1 MNRARA
7 ISWCVLA
14 LAGIVPAGA
23 AAEPATSAPATGAAS
38 AAATGAAPIPAPP
51 PAEHAAAV
59 PADRAPA
66 EEREEREEQALIL
79 PAGVRLGGLFDAVYE
94 REGRSGEL
102 GSGRNALR
110 SYHRFLFLT
119 RQGNDVPIGFNA
131 ELLGLHFYELTMR
144 LHRGPARWRVTAHA
158 GKILVPFGPDPLF
171 HKSYGGLSG
180 ADQPLL
186 PVVWSSL
193 GGGLR
198 VSRTWGGLSLADEAY
213 VVQGFDLPARD
224 DMLNL
229 QRDLL
234 AYDGA
239 RVAVGNRLAAS
250 YGPVS
255 LYYSFFWNPMRF
267 GRQLIM
273 QALDLTLW
281 RPRWPVL
288 RHFALGMGA
297 VRAFVSADESA
308 GRADAVP
315 GAASYFHFA
324 DYVWL
329 RAYGPDWLYLQAR
342 SGLATFG
349 NRRGTFY
356 DGSRATAS
364 DGSHHNLALV
374 AEHAGAMVSLAY
386 FWNFEKID
394 ERADDRLRLTVT
406 YAF

>member
-1 MNRARA
+1 MTHPSGVAWLLL
-7 ISWCVLA
+7 SLA
-14 LAGIVPAGA
+14 VATPAAAQTSSAAGA
-23 AAEPATSAPATGAAS
+23 PPAPAP
-38 AAATGAAPIPAPP
+38 AAPAPAAPAP
-51 PAEHAAAV
+51 A
-59 PADRAPA
+59 APA
-66 EEREEREEQALIL
+66 EAAPSTPTPEEKEPADERDAQPFVL
-79 PAGVRLGGLFDAVYE
+79 PGGIRVGGLFDAAYE
-94 REGRSGEL
+94 REGRSAGL
-102 GSGRNALR
+102 ASGRNAFR

-119 RQGNDVPIGFNA
+119 RQGNDVPVGFNA
-131 ELLGLHFYELTMR
+131 EVLGLHFYELTMR
-144 LHRGPARWRVTAHA
+144 LTRPSARWRVTAHA

-186 PVVWSSL
+186 PVVWSSM
-193 GGGLR
+193 GAGMR
-198 VSRTWGGLSLADEAY
+198 ISRAWGGLSIADEAY

-224 DMLNL
+224 EILNL
-229 QRDLL
+229 QRDLV
-234 AYDGA
+234 AYSGA
-239 RVAVGNRLAAS
+239 RVAVGNRLAVS
-250 YGPVS
+250 YGPIS

-273 QALDLTLW
+273 QAVDLTVW
-281 RPRWPVL
+281 RPQRPVL

-297 VRAFVSADESA
+297 VRAFVSPDESA
-308 GRADAVP
+308 GSPDAIP
-315 GAASYFHFA
+315 GSGYYFHFA
-324 DYVWL
+324 DYVWV
-329 RAYGPDWLYLQAR
+329 RAYGADWIYLQAR

-349 NRRGTFY
+349 NHRGTFY

-394 ERADDRLRLTVT
+394 ERADDRLRLTVS